1 MDEKNMF
8 TFFCAKMLF
17 NNEFVSLLLEWSSN
31 TYSHI
36 LDNPRFYP
44 RVTSILCKS
53 GLCVVLH
60 LRANYILV
68 SFSEYHPDKHY
79 TWLPFPA
86 AQCNPSLQKKK
97 KNRKKRRRKRD
108 TETERGVK
116 RERERRSERSSREE
130 KVYIDQKRKRKKRIC
145 QNVESS
151 TDLIKETDC
160 FRLSEKH
167 VAL

>member
-1 MDEKNMF
+1 MKKKTCLLSFVQKCSLTKNLYHSYLSGAP
-8 TFFCAKMLF
+8 T
-17 NNEFVSLLLEWSSN
+17 
-31 TYSHI
+31 HI
-36 LDNPRFYP
+36 LDNPHFYP

-86 AQCNPSLQKKK
+86 AQCNPSLQKK
-97 KNRKKRRRKRD
+97 
-108 TETERGVK
+108 TERRGGERETQRQRGVL

-130 KVYIDQKRKRKKRIC
+130 KVYIDQKKREK
-145 QNVESS
+145 NVSVKMWNGAQIS
-151 TDLIKETDC
+151 
-160 FRLSEKH
+160 
-167 VAL
+167 

>member
-1 MDEKNMF
+1 MTVGQNSMEKK
-8 TFFCAKMLF
+8 TC
-17 NNEFVSLLLEWSSN
+17 SLTKNLYHSYLSGAP
-31 TYSHI
+31 THI
-36 LDNPRFYP
+36 LDNPHFYP

-86 AQCNPSLQKKK
+86 AQCNPSLQKK
-97 KNRKKRRRKRD
+97 NRKKRRRKRD

-116 RERERRSERSSREE
+116 RERKKKREE
-130 KVYIDQKRKRKKRIC
+130 FKRGKSLHRSKKKRKKRIC
-145 QNVESS
+145 QNVEWS